1 MKLKRYLTMVLAALL
16 LAGNAATASADGN
29 GRRIREQQRREARN
43 LLDEEIPKDCR
54 QTAKALE
61 KEGWKTAPTALP
73 VARQVFEG
81 QTYSALKD
89 SEGYPLYV
97 MGDARWTTD
106 SYNSAKEAAIFSAKQ
121 QILTKISEDVIDAA
135 ITAVTTDRTLD
146 GGTKKAIES
155 YLRNSSQS
163 ISRSIRPIMVQ
174 EIYRENG
181 KNFEVWVVMALST
194 DKVQDMVTGS
204 VQQDIERDGLTL
216 QQDLM
221 SLLWGE

>member
-1 MKLKRYLTMVLAALL
+1 M
-16 LAGNAATASADGN
+16 
-29 GRRIREQQRREARN
+29 
-43 LLDEEIPKDCR
+43 
-54 QTAKALE
+54 
-61 KEGWKTAPTALP
+61 
-73 VARQVFEG
+73 
-81 QTYSALKD
+81 
-89 SEGYPLYV
+89 
-97 MGDARWTTD
+97 
-106 SYNSAKEAAIFSAKQ
+106 
-121 QILTKISEDVIDAA
+121 
-135 ITAVTTDRTLD
+135 TTDRTLD

-174 EIYRENG
+174 EIYREND